1 MAYTPSVPKL
11 RPSPP
16 SKSSFHALLAQVG
29 TMVKQLEAD
38 YPIAWDGAYDRRR
51 SSFATIGAGSR
62 VEDDGAPS
70 NSLLVHLADTES
82 QRASLEMGSRRVNEA
97 LTLLRSAQGL
107 VDPSHKPSSSNWTPA
122 DLRQTEAR
130 FHDASRGSRGRKRA

>member
-1 MAYTPSVPKL
+1 VPKL

-16 SKSSFHALLAQVG
+16 SKSSFHALLSQVSKLLG
-29 TMVKQLEAD
+29 ELEAD
-38 YPIAWDGAYDRRR
+38 YPIAWDEAYDRRR

-62 VEDDGAPS
+62 VESDGAPS

-82 QRASLEMGSRRVNEA
+82 QRIALEMGSRRVNEA

-107 VDPSHKPSSSNWTPA
+107 VDPSHKPSSSNWSPA

-130 FHDASRGSRGRKRA
+130 FHDASRRVTGRKRA

>member
-1 MAYTPSVPKL
+1 VKL

-29 TMVKQLEAD
+29 TLVRQLEAD

-51 SSFATIGAGSR
+51 SNFATIGAGSR
-62 VEDDGAPS
+62 VEADGAPS
-70 NSLLVHLADTES
+70 NSLLVWMADTES
-82 QRASLEMGSRRVNEA
+82 QRTALEMGSRRVNEA

-107 VDPSHKPSSSNWTPA
+107 VDPSHKPASSNWSPA

-130 FHDASRGSRGRKRA
+130 FHDASRSNRLRGRKTG